1 MCYIKNVIV
10 IDSSSLIIVRDG
22 KHLSSEEQDVLTS
35 LYLPLIKSDGLGLY
49 LCLNSLNGEA
59 SYLSGEKL
67 LSLTGFQNDTALSIA
82 LHKLEGVGLVITYRY
97 EDNQKI
103 SYIVKVL
110 EAYNAS
116 KFFSNEILSGGLLG
130 SVGEAEFDKLK
141 MRFFKEDKI
150 PDGYI
155 DVSSNFFDVYDI
167 AIESLRNIKAPTE
180 EKSDIRKAIE
190 GEFSIDDFISEIK
203 ELQDDPS
210 VYTSSLSEI
219 KRLSS
224 LYALTPKQAALIASS
239 KAKSDVCHFDINAFE
254 EYSKDVFS
262 YRFEDQKENINSA
275 FGTSDFSNK
284 VFQMEHSAPKE
295 FLMRILKTSYIP
307 DDYLTLINEL
317 SSKGNLSHALINC
330 ILDYTFEKCQGK
342 LPSEYV
348 KKVASSLKYQNIRT
362 ASDAMAFLYQ
372 QDLNYAKKKRRKKD
386 YVQDSKGDSNVV
398 SVSKTSQKE
407 DENET
412 NDYWS
417 VLGGRM

>member
-1 MCYIKNVIV
+1 MKKAGVISIIFVTIAIVGIYLFLCLSYILYPIKYKDTILLY
-10 IDSSSLIIVRDG
+10 SSKYNIKSNLIASLINAESSFNSDAVSKKGAIGLMQIMPSTAQWLAG
-22 KHLSSEEQDVLTS
+22 KLEIEYSEDLLFDPDYNIKIGTF
-35 LYLPLIKSDGLGLY
+35 YL
-49 LCLNSLNGEA
+49 A
-59 SYLSGEKL
+59 YLSTKF
-67 LSLTGFQNDTALSIA
+67 SDTKTMLC
-82 LHKLEGVGLVITYRY
+82 
-97 EDNQKI
+97 
-103 SYIVKVL
+103 
-110 EAYNAS
+110 AYNA
-116 KFFSNEILSGGLLG
+116 
-130 SVGEAEFDKLK
+130 GEGVVLK
-141 MRFFKEDKI
+141 WLED
-150 PDGYI
+150 
-155 DVSSNFFDVYDI
+155 
-167 AIESLRNIKAPTE
+167 
-180 EKSDIRKAIE
+180 
-190 GEFSIDDFISEIK
+190 
-203 ELQDDPS
+203 
-210 VYTSSLSEI
+210 
-219 KRLSS
+219 
-224 LYALTPKQAALIASS
+224 
-239 KAKSDVCHFDINAFE
+239 E

-295 FLMRILKTSYIP
+295 FLMRILRTSYIP

-398 SVSKTSQKE
+398 SVSETSQKE